1 MNIVKFL
8 YTLAI
13 VALPI
18 SAHAVEVERV
28 VSPGGIKAW
37 LVQDT
42 ANPLVSMSFAFQ
54 GGSEL
59 DPENLSGLANLAAGT
74 MDEGAGTFDS
84 QAFQQRLTDQSITL
98 RFKAGLDVF
107 GGQLKAL
114 SGNVDEAFELLTLAL
129 TQPRFDEEPLAR
141 LKSQIQ
147 SAIRRDSES
156 PNAVAYEALFQGF
169 FPGDGYARRS
179 DGTVDSVAAITRQ
192 DLLDFVKARITRE
205 NLKIGVVG
213 AITPARLGALL
224 DATFGQLPVS
234 SEVTTARDIQ
244 AQANG
249 RLSVI
254 EKDLVQSTIVF
265 GHGGPKRKD
274 PDFYAT
280 LIMNHILGGGSFTS
294 RLYTQVREK
303 RGLAYSVGASLY
315 PLERAGMIVGNA
327 GTENARVGETIDV
340 VRAEWARMAAGDVD
354 QVEVDNA
361 KTYVSGSFPLRLT
374 STSAIAKVLVSMQ
387 RSDLGIDYLDRRNGY
402 ISAVTLD
409 DVKRVAAKYLDP
421 AKLDIVVVGKPE
433 GIVEHP

>member
-1 MNIVKFL
+1 MSIVKFL
-8 YTLAI
+8 FTLVI
-13 VALPI
+13 VALPF
-18 SAHAVEVERV
+18 SAHAVDVERV
-28 VSPGGIKAW
+28 VSPGGIEAW

-42 ANPLVSMSFAFQ
+42 ANPLVSMHFSFQ

-59 DPENLSGLANLAAGT
+59 DPQHLSGLANLAAGT
-74 MDEGAGTFDS
+74 MDEGAGTIKS

-98 RFKAGLDVF
+98 RFSAGLDVF

-114 SGNVDEAFELLTLAL
+114 SGNVDEAFELLKLAL
-129 TQPRFDEEPLAR
+129 TQPRFDDEPLAR

-147 SAIRRDSES
+147 SGIRRDSEA
-156 PNAVAYEALFQGF
+156 PNALAFEALFKGF
-169 FPGDGYARRS
+169 YPGDGYARRS
-179 DGTVDSVAAITRQ
+179 DGTVDSVAAMTRQ
-192 DLLDFVKARITRE
+192 DLLDFVKSRITRG

-213 AITPARLGALL
+213 AITPVRLATLL
-224 DATFGQLPVS
+224 DATFGPLPVRS
-234 SEVTTARDIQ
+234 GEPAAKNTK
-244 AQANG
+244 AQAGG

-254 EKDLVQSTIVF
+254 EKDVVQSTIVF
-265 GHGGPKRKD
+265 GHGGPKRAD

-294 RLYTQVREK
+294 RLYAQVREK

-315 PLERAGMIVGNA
+315 PLDRAGMIVGSA

-354 QVEVDNA
+354 QGEVDNA

-374 STSAIAKVLVSMQ
+374 STSAIAQILVSMQ

-433 GIVEHP
+433 GVVEHP